1 MSKGKESSVADT
13 PAAESKAVE
22 LVERV
27 TIRFAGDSGDGIQL
41 SGNQFTLATAFAGND
56 LGTLPD
62 FPAEIRAPAGSLP
75 GVSNFQISFGEYKI
89 HTPGDA
95 PDVLVAMNPAALKVN
110 LGDLE
115 EGGTIIVNEDSFA
128 PFNLKKAGY
137 ETNPLTDDSLKAYRV
152 IPLAITSLNE
162 KALENTA
169 LTKKERDRCKNFYAL
184 GVIYWMYDRPLDP
197 TLNWIAQK
205 FKKQPDFIEA
215 NQAAL
220 RAGFNFANT
229 TEIFTSHY
237 RVRKADVE
245 PGEYRNITGTEATVL
260 GLVAASKLADTPLF
274 YGSYPITPASDI
286 LHELARHKNFG
297 VKTFQAEDEI
307 AAVCAAIG
315 ASYAGLLGV
324 TGTSGPGAA
333 LKSEAVGLGVMT
345 ELPLVLINV
354 QRAGPS
360 TGMPTKT
367 EQADLLQAAV
377 GRNGECPVAVLA
389 PATPADSFEMAI
401 EACRIAVKYMTPV
414 YLLTDGYLVNGSEP
428 WQLPDIET
436 LKPIKVDHSADPG
449 TFQPYAR
456 DEKTL
461 ARPWVVPGQAEL
473 EHRIGGLE
481 KADISGNVSYDPQNH
496 DHMVRLRAEK
506 IRRIAQDIPK
516 TKIIGDDDANLLI
529 IGWGSTYGAILT
541 AVERVRAKGKKV
553 AYVHLRYVNPLPQDL
568 GPIVKKFETVLVPEL
583 NLGQLRL
590 LLRGEYGL
598 PIIGLNKIQGRPFTV
613 AEVVNK
619 IEELI

>member
-1 MSKGKESSVADT
+1 MADSANT
-13 PAAESKAVE
+13 AEQKKIEHVD
-22 LVERV
+22 RV

-41 SGNQFTLATAFAGND
+41 SGNQFTLATAYAGND

-115 EGGTIIVNEDSFA
+115 PGGTIIVNEDSFA

-137 ETNPLTDDSLKAYRV
+137 EENPLKDGSLKAYRL
-152 IPLAITSLNE
+152 IPLPITSLNE
-162 KALENTA
+162 KALENSP
-169 LTKKERDRCKNFYAL
+169 LNKKERERCKNFYAL
-184 GVIYWMYDRPLDP
+184 GVVYWMYDRPLEP
-197 TLNWIAQK
+197 TLEWIAQK
-205 FKKQPDFIEA
+205 FKKRPEFIEA

-237 RVRKADVE
+237 RVRKAPVP

-260 GLVAASKLADTPLF
+260 GFITASQLAKTDLF
-274 YGSYPITPASDI
+274 YGSYPITPASDV

-307 AAVCAAIG
+307 AAICAAIG
-315 ASYAGLLGV
+315 ASFAGSLSV
-324 TGTSGPGAA
+324 TGTSGPGVA
-333 LKSEAVGLGVMT
+333 LKSEAIGLAVMT
-345 ELPLVLINV
+345 ELPLVILNV

-389 PATPADSFEMAI
+389 AATPADCFETAI

-414 YLLTDGYLVNGSEP
+414 FMLSDGYLTNGSEP
-428 WQLPDIET
+428 WKLPNLEDLT
-436 LKPIKVDHSADPG
+436 PFTVDHSADPE
-449 TFQPYAR
+449 TFHPYTR
-456 DEKTL
+456 DKKTL
-461 ARPWVVPGQAEL
+461 ARPWVIPGISGL

-481 KADISGNVSYDPQNH
+481 KWDVTGNVSYDPQNH
-496 DHMVRLRAEK
+496 EHMVRTRAEK
-506 IRRIAQDIPK
+506 IRRIADDIPP
-516 TKIIGDDDANLLI
+516 TKVYGDPEGQLLL

-541 AVERVRAKGKKV
+541 AVERVQAKGKKV
-553 AYVHLRYVNPLPQDL
+553 SYVHLRYISPFPNDL
-568 GPIVKKFETVLVPEL
+568 GQIIKNFETVLVPEL

-598 PIIGLNKIQGRPFTV
+598 PITGLNKIQGRPFTIG
-613 AEVVNK
+613 EIERK